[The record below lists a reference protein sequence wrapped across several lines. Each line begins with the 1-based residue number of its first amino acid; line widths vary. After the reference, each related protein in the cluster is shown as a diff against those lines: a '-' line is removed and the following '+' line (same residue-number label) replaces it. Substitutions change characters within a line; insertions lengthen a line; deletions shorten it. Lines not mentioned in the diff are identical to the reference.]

1 MVSLYMSR
9 YIYLYYISNFIYRCA
24 IICNIVSPYQ
34 VKSPNYIYIALF
46 TIQIVENNAAK
57 FVSRGK

>member
-1 MVSLYMSR
+1 MSR